1 MKRKKNNP
9 AARMQR
15 NTRALLRHNCVA
27 VVHVDPS
34 GRQGLINW
42 KNCKSI
48 APSNELAYSIC
59 EIAHIWTIYLAVF
72 CRSQT
77 GERYIKAAEI
87 APQGQYRSDQLGAQV
102 IEYDAFDEHGNF
114 IEVRREIEPGVI
126 DVEIEKLLAT
136 CNPQHVIGQG
146 WIASPVGESL
156 SEEQAGRIFEA
167 VGCWEEQVAA

>member
-1 MKRKKNNP
+1 MRKKNNP

-42 KNCKSI
+42 KNCRSVP
-48 APSNELAYSIC
+48 PSRELAYSIC
-59 EIAHIWTIYLAVF
+59 EIAHHWTIYLAVF

-77 GERYIKAAEI
+77 GERYTKAVEI
-87 APQGQYRSDQLGAQV
+87 APTGQYRSEQLGAQV
-102 IEYDAFDEHGNF
+102 IEYDAYDEAGTL
-114 IEVRREIEPGVI
+114 IEVRSEIEPGVI

-136 CNPQHVIGQG
+136 CNPAHVIGQG

-156 SEEQAGRIFEA
+156 TEEQAARVFDA
-167 VGCWEEQVAA
+167 VGCWEQQVAA

>member
-1 MKRKKNNP
+1 MRKKNNP

-27 VVHVDPS
+27 VVHVEPS
-34 GRQGLINW
+34 GRQGLIHW

-48 APSNELAYSIC
+48 APSPELSHSIC
-59 EIAHIWTIYLAVF
+59 DIAHHWTIFLAVF
-72 CRSQT
+72 CRRQD
-77 GERYIKAAEI
+77 GECYIKPAEVATKSQYKAAHL
-87 APQGQYRSDQLGAQV
+87 AAQV
-102 IEYDAFDEHGNF
+102 IEYDAYDEHGNF

-136 CNPQHVIGQG
+136 CNPAHVIGQG

-156 SEEQAGRIFEA
+156 SEEQAGKVFEA
-167 VGCWEEQVAA
+167 VGCWEERVAA